1 MARLNGV
8 MHADVDQLDDEFV
21 FEPTAWDF
29 AVAIGIRVEPEN
41 DRLALDELADA
52 MLVWM
57 EDGPQL
63 ERLTSEA
70 MSVLWTRELA
80 EMVREGLVSL
90 HRQDEWRSGAEA
102 ALAEFDRDPQRAEV
116 AREVV
121 RHLALDLSNEDMP
134 FLFCVHCLEEHLG
147 NSAPKERRAIA
158 VQAAVLARRDAAV
171 PRNHFHG
178 QIARLG
184 RADELGTRE
193 RRRAVRR
200 RLGRLATFGR
210 TSVPRL
216 AAELQVIADEP
227 LPTDPAEDDA
237 WQVVLAHL
245 LAEVAMPERN

>member
-147 NSAPKERRAIA
+147 NAAPKERRAIA
-158 VQAAVLARRDAAV
+158 
-171 PRNHFHG
+171 
-178 QIARLG
+178 RLG
-184 RADELGTRE
+184 LADELGTRE

-216 AAELQVIADEP
+216 AAELQVIAGEP

-245 LAEVAMPERN
+245 LAEVAMPELN